1 MLLFFWP
8 CTPHT
13 KLSGFVCAA
22 LSGLALAVS
31 VYSPED
37 SRPTSGHFV
46 LSQFACVYYPML
58 GMLPGGTL
66 IANEHHVMV
75 SLSMLL
81 LMTR

>member
-8 CTPHT
+8 CTPHA

-22 LSGLALAVS
+22 VSGLALAVS

-37 SRPTSGHFV
+37 LQPTSGRFV
-46 LSQFACVYYPML
+46 LSRFACVYYPVL

-66 IANEHHVMV
+66 IANEHRVTV

-81 LMTR
+81 LTTR